1 MLEGDREGRADT
13 SSTWR
18 TFPCTQQPQLQG
30 IPFPPLL
37 GRLGLGLEMGRLRWV
52 TCLTK
57 QAWVWGPGAET
68 ALSYALGTGESVQ
81 LQAKGSI
88 SPCSIPRTLKL
99 FFLYCSA
106 RGLEEVEIKV
116 RLKKEKKIERK
127 RWF

>member
-1 MLEGDREGRADT
+1 M
-13 SSTWR
+13 
-18 TFPCTQQPQLQG
+18 
-30 IPFPPLL
+30 
-37 GRLGLGLEMGRLRWV
+37 
-52 TCLTK
+52 TK
-57 QAWVWGPGAET
+57 QAWIWSPGAKT
-68 ALSYALGTGESVQ
+68 ALFSALGTGESVQ

-99 FFLYCSA
+99 FFLDSSA